1 MSHLN
6 GKKPFVGVKYISKST
21 GRIVTVEYRDDFL
34 VKLSFYGRMSEIQ
47 TSIFYERFRRAPGQ
61 AGAKARKAQAEA
73 AAAPR
78 AKQSEFEND

>member
-6 GKKPFVGVKYISKST
+6 GKKPFVDVKYISKNT
-21 GRIVTVEYRDDFL
+21 GRTVTVESSNDTVVKVRDMGRL
-34 VKLSFYGRMSEIQ
+34 VELSTITFYSH
-47 TSIFYERFRRAPGQ
+47 YRRAPGQ